1 VAPGPRYRHRRH
13 AHLTPISLPDVSR
26 AIHECW
32 TKPPARAARR
42 RVTATIR
49 SRPSDA
55 ARTRAAQFP
64 AVRRRSLPPLRPTVP
79 APAPAQ
85 PAGRTIFWSSR
96 RHSDQMGFFWPDA
109 KLPCIFGP
117 ARHSL
122 QFSHFGTRSRMI
134 VDEQDRTILRNR
146 DLLASATNWTSD
158 PPRFVHLVGAAGMSD
173 TGTLR
178 AFVFGGSPLDAP
190 FARIDHGPQS
200 RLSAGTGWCAYLS
213 GLPARR
219 EVLVASPSTTGI

>member
-1 VAPGPRYRHRRH
+1 MCRARSTSVGPSHQRAQPEGGSQRRFARGHPMLHAPERPTSQPCAAGRCPR
-13 AHLTPISLPDVSR
+13 
-26 AIHECW
+26 C
-32 TKPPARAARR
+32 AR
-42 RVTATIR
+42 
-49 SRPSDA
+49 
-55 ARTRAAQFP
+55 QF
-64 AVRRRSLPPLRPTVP
+64 PLRPPRNRP
-79 APAPAQ
+79 AALSFGA
-85 PAGRTIFWSSR
+85 AAATRTKWAFSGLMRNFRVYS
-96 RHSDQMGFFWPDA
+96 
-109 KLPCIFGP
+109 
-117 ARHSL
+117 ARHDTR
-122 QFSHFGTRSRMI
+122 FNSHNFGTRSRMI

-219 EVLVASPSTTGI
+219 EVLVPSPSTTGI